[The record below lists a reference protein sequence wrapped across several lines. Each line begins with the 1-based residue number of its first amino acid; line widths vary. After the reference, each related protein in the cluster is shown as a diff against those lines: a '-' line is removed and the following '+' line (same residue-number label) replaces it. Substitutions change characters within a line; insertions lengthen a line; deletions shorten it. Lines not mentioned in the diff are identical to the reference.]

1 MDAREIAS
9 RDRVVMPSLKSEAT
23 KCLLMAVMTLTLSA
37 VCAFVPELALAQVSS
52 VTVPTNAHAKSYG
65 TGWECNL

>member
-23 KCLLMAVMTLTLSA
+23 N
-37 VCAFVPELALAQVSS
+37 AFDGRYDPDSLGRLRVYA
-52 VTVPTNAHAKSYG
+52 
-65 TGWECNL
+65 